1 MEEKDKL
8 AKRIGSRMNTLRKQ
22 RGLTISEIVKQ
33 THLSPS
39 LISRIKNGQIMA
51 SVQTLGLIADA
62 LEVDI
67 GFFFQQEHGRYVVS
81 RQGSRRIIP
90 AGERSMEGNMA
101 GRLSYDVEPLA
112 EGMENPFMIPL
123 ILKIVKKDD
132 EIESLAHGG
141 QEVLYIL
148 EGKVLFTLGDEE
160 IILKKGDALYF
171 DGNVPHK
178 GITLGKKPAKA
189 LIVLMIPGRRV
200 RNLTL

>member
-1 MEEKDKL
+1 
-8 AKRIGSRMNTLRKQ
+8 
-22 RGLTISEIVKQ
+22 
-33 THLSPS
+33 
-39 LISRIKNGQIMA
+39 
-51 SVQTLGLIADA
+51 
-62 LEVDI
+62 
-67 GFFFQQEHGRYVVS
+67 
-81 RQGSRRIIP
+81 
-90 AGERSMEGNMA
+90 MEGNMA